1 MYIIRM
7 KTVELNL
14 PEPTATKLEE
24 ATERLSVSPEELLI
38 LSLEEKLAQLDAQFR
53 AASEY
58 VLDKNAELYKRL
70 A

>member
-7 KTVELNL
+7 KTLELNL
-14 PEPTATKLEE
+14 PEPIATKLEE
-24 ATERLSVSPEELLI
+24 AAERLSMSREELLI

-53 AASEY
+53 SASEY